1 MPMAGAASRVVL
13 ALILAAP
20 PASAQTPPPLTP
32 LLDRASTY
40 VSGFMREFATV
51 VAEERYVQD
60 ARSGA
65 DVERLSGMRVEG
77 APRHADLLSD
87 LLFVTADAASGWLTF
102 RDVYSVNGRPV
113 RDREERLTRLFLHP
127 APDAVERARAITR
140 DGYRYNVGSPDRTVA
155 NPMLA
160 LGFLQAEYRERFAFS
175 IAGIDGAL
183 GRDTWVVKFKERAR
197 PTILRTKDNSDVV
210 AAGRLW
216 IDGGSGRIL
225 QTEVDM
231 STGDRVMTT
240 FGYDQQ
246 LQLDVPVEMR
256 DITWLNRAPITGV
269 ATYSRF
275 RRFRVATDETFR

>member
-1 MPMAGAASRVVL
+1 MPMAGAVSRVAL

-20 PASAQTPPPLTP
+20 PASAQTPAPLTS

-40 VSGFMREFATV
+40 VSGFMREFAMV

-65 DVERLSGMRVEG
+65 DIERLSGMGVEG
-77 APRHADLLSD
+77 APRHAELLSD
-87 LLFVTADAASGWLTF
+87 LLFVTADATSGWLTF
-102 RDVYSVNGRPV
+102 RDVYSVNGRRV
-113 RDREERLTRLFLHP
+113 RDREQRLARLFLHP

-140 DGYRYNVGSPDRTVA
+140 DGYRYNIGSPARTIA

-160 LGFLQAEYRERFAFS
+160 LGFLQGEYRGRFDFNL
-175 IAGIDGAL
+175 AGIDAAL
-183 GRDTWVVKFKERAR
+183 GRDTWVVKFKERVR
-197 PTILRTKDNSDVV
+197 PTILRTKDNRDVV
-210 AAGRLW
+210 ATGRLW
-216 IDGGSGRIL
+216 IDGGSGRVL

-240 FGYDQQ
+240 FGYDSQ

-256 DITWLNRAPITGV
+256 DITWLNRSPITGV

-275 RRFRVATDETFR
+275 RRFSVATDEKFR